1 MNSHANLVSIITP
14 TVPQRREWLLQ
25 RCGPSIAR
33 QTYRPL
39 EWVVISD
46 GPDECLATDLTRS
59 MMLDVRITFAE
70 LGRNWRQFTHG
81 ASYGA
86 MPRVVGTMLARGQF
100 IGYLDDDDEF
110 LPQHVERLMARLQ
123 ETGADFASSQF
134 KRFWSNGRSPDV
146 VGCGRLEYGHIGTPL
161 VLHRAECLLSSNW
174 QPDGYAEDF
183 GLFDRWQKAG
193 LKWAHLEEI
202 TVHVHKTV

>member
-1 MNSHANLVSIITP
+1 MNADAELVSIITP
-14 TVPQRREWLLQ
+14 TVPDRRASLLQ
-25 RCGPSIAR
+25 RCGSSIAR

-39 EWVVISD
+39 EWVVVSD
-46 GPDECLATDLTRS
+46 GPDESLAKDLAPALA
-59 MMLDVRITFAE
+59 LDLRVTFAE

-86 MPRVVGTMLARGQF
+86 MPRVVGTMLARGKF

-110 LPQHVERLMARLQ
+110 LPQHVERLMARLA
-123 ETGADFASSQF
+123 ETGADFAFSQF
-134 KRFWSNGRSPDV
+134 KRYWSNGRSV

-161 VLHRAECLLSSNW
+161 VLHRAECLLTSNW

-183 GLFDRWQKAG
+183 GLVDRWQKAG
-193 LKWAHLEEI
+193 LKWAHLQEI